1 MQKHDGMRNGFTL
14 VELLVVIGIIAV
26 LAAILMP
33 ALSAARARARQ
44 SNCRSNLR
52 QIGLA
57 MEQYTLHQPKMVPY
71 LSGLHGEYL
80 PEEIYICPSDA
91 SDGEDGSMPDWADD
105 DIQYPE
111 TNELPENEAGEE
123 KWEDDHYP
131 GSSDFHG
138 KYGVDFG
145 SMTEK
150 KPYELRN
157 EDINGASYM
166 YEFSVARVPPGWL
179 EDLGEDAAAEVDD
192 WGNGDDTVSW
202 REYKDA
208 VDVKGRIGDDKAY
221 GQCVPMV
228 RCWHH
233 TSREIHPSDLVMNLG
248 LHHGVYESG
257 TTDPNEWKNECGG
270 GEED

>member
-91 SDGEDGSMPDWADD
+91 SDGEDGS
-105 DIQYPE
+105 IPE
-111 TNELPENEAGEE
+111 
-123 KWEDDHYP
+123 
-131 GSSDFHG
+131 
-138 KYGVDFG
+138 
-145 SMTEK
+145 
-150 KPYELRN
+150 
-157 EDINGASYM
+157 
-166 YEFSVARVPPGWL
+166 
-179 EDLGEDAAAEVDD
+179 
-192 WGNGDDTVSW
+192 
-202 REYKDA
+202 
-208 VDVKGRIGDDKAY
+208 
-221 GQCVPMV
+221 
-228 RCWHH
+228 
-233 TSREIHPSDLVMNLG
+233 
-248 LHHGVYESG
+248 
-257 TTDPNEWKNECGG
+257 
-270 GEED
+270 